1 MCKRNQTLSG
11 SSYGMKWHKFLLFC
25 LLLGGI
31 VNLIVGGM
39 SFISLLAVDA
49 TTAIILILS
58 GAICVAQG
66 VFNFVVHGRLKGLY
80 ANGPKLLVA
89 MYIFQLVTGLV
100 NSIVPSIL
108 SPELYPL
115 DSSTITGTITGA
127 IVAIAINSAYYKK
140 RADMFT
146 N

>member
-31 VNLIVGGM
+31 ANLILGGM
-39 SFISLLAVDA
+39 SLVSILASDA
-49 TTAIILILS
+49 TTAIILITS
-58 GAICVAQG
+58 GVICVAQG

-80 ANGPKLLVA
+80 ANGPKLLIA
-89 MYIFQLVTGLV
+89 LYIFQLVTGLV
-100 NSIVPSIL
+100 DGIVPFIL
-108 SPELYPL
+108 APELYPL
-115 DSSTITGTITGA
+115 DPATLTGTITGS
-127 IVAIAINSAYYKK
+127 IVWIAINSSYYKK
-140 RADMFT
+140 REDMFT

>member
-1 MCKRNQTLSG
+1 MANKTFSG
-11 SSYGMKWHKFLLFC
+11 GGLGMKWHKFLLFC

-31 VNLIVGGM
+31 ANLLIGGLNLV
-39 SFISLLAVDA
+39 SVLAADA
-49 TTAIILILS
+49 TTAIILITS

-100 NSIVPSIL
+100 DSIVPYIL

-115 DSSTITGTITGA
+115 DPSFLTGTITGS
-127 IVAIAINSAYYKK
+127 IVWIAINSSYYKK
-140 RADMFT
+140 RADIFT

>member
-25 LLLGGI
+25 LILGGI
-31 VNLIVGGM
+31 ANLLIGGINLV
-39 SFISLLAVDA
+39 SVLAADA
-49 TTAIILILS
+49 TTAIILITS
-58 GAICVAQG
+58 GVICVAQG
-66 VFNFVVHGRLKGLY
+66 VFNFAVHGRLKGLY

-100 NSIVPSIL
+100 DSIVPYIL

-115 DSSTITGTITGA
+115 DPSAITGIITGS
-127 IVAIAINSAYYKK
+127 IVWIAINSSYYKK
-140 RADMFT
+140 RADIFT

>member
-31 VNLIVGGM
+31 ANLIVGGM
-39 SFISLLAVDA
+39 SFISLLVVDA
-49 TTAIILILS
+49 FAAIILMLS
-58 GAICVAQG
+58 GAICIAQG

-100 NSIVPSIL
+100 DSIVPYIL

-115 DSSTITGTITGA
+115 DPSVLTGTITGS
-127 IVAIAINSAYYKK
+127 IVAIAINSSYYKK
-140 RADMFT
+140 RADIFT

>member
-31 VNLIVGGM
+31 ANLIVGGM
-39 SFISLLAVDA
+39 SFISLLATDA
-49 TTAIILILS
+49 TTAIILITS
-58 GAICVAQG
+58 GVICVGQG

-80 ANGPKLLVA
+80 ANGPKLLIALYV
-89 MYIFQLVTGLV
+89 YQLVTGLIG
-100 NSIVPSIL
+100 SIVPFIL

-115 DSSTITGTITGA
+115 DPSVLTGTITGS
-127 IVAIAINSAYYKK
+127 IVAIAINSSYYKK
-140 RADMFT
+140 RADIFT